1 MSKSYTLNKSYLF
14 YTIMNTNKEH
24 ILWWLVANK
33 LIEVKVRLN
42 QDRIINREDTK
53 ISMNNKEIKIWISL
67 VSTITAL

>member
-14 YTIMNTNKEH
+14 YTILNTNKEH